1 MNVDMILG
9 SVAAALSAAILTYLV
24 IRALLRFDRSVKDD
38 AGRSAAAGSVRALLS
53 VPAAFVLRR
62 RSRDRE
68 LDRKLSE
75 YEKLVSQS
83 GGRFLD
89 GAGAAEIFV
98 ARYVFPMMAVVF
110 IVLVGVILRLSPGMV
125 MCGSLLFGIMLYC
138 WPESALKDA
147 AKTRTGEFVHE
158 LPVALDVMRLV
169 TQAGGDLH
177 SAIESVITVTP
188 KGPVREEL
196 IRCQGEVT
204 IGASLAEALNN
215 IASRIDVSEANAV
228 FSTLAQS
235 IEMGTSASD
244 NLGSASEL
252 IRHSARVKA
261 QTKAQKAVVAMSFP
275 LLVLI
280 LPGIFIVLFAPL
292 LIQFMSK

>member
-1 MNVDMILG
+1 MNVDVILG
-9 SVAAALSAAILTYLV
+9 SAAAAISAAILTYLAL
-24 IRALLRFDRSVKDD
+24 RAVLRLDRSVNDG
-38 AGRSAAAGSVRALLS
+38 AARPAAGGSLRAMLS

-75 YEKLVSQS
+75 YEKLIAQS
-83 GGRFLD
+83 GGRFLE
-89 GAGAAEIFV
+89 GAGAAEVFV
-98 ARYVFPMMAVVF
+98 ARYVFPALAIVFFIAV
-110 IVLVGVILRLSPGMV
+110 GAILRISPGLV
-125 MCGSLLFGIMLYC
+125 MCLSLLFGIMLYC

-147 AKTRTGEFVHE
+147 AKKRTGEFVHE

-169 TQAGGDLH
+169 TQAGGDLNA
-177 SAIESVITVTP
+177 AIESVITVTP

-204 IGASLAEALNN
+204 IGASLAEALSN
-215 IASRIDVSEANAV
+215 IAGRIDVAEANAV

-292 LIQFMSK
+292 IIQFMNK